1 MSDAR
6 NKLIEK
12 GLAEAQN
19 AKLGTDAGMFL
30 GAYCEAYIE
39 GRTDCKPGTLDNF
52 GHARRLLIEYFGE
65 RQTLAGITPE
75 DCERWKR
82 WLLTEKHHAEATASK
97 HVKRAKTLFTAA
109 VNDRLLTASPFMKVK
124 TGSEANDQR
133 HYEVTAEI
141 AADVIAE
148 CPDDDWRLIFALAR
162 YGGMRCPSEVLTLKW
177 SDVLWD
183 QEKLRIDSPKT
194 GVQFCPIFPEL
205 APILEAA
212 FDAAPEGATFCVQQ
226 YRHGYNPATTMKKI
240 IERAGHEP
248 WPKLFINCR
257 STRRT
262 ELQRQYPDHVINKW
276 LGHSSAVAEK
286 HYLQVTTD
294 DWAEGATR
302 KTVNE
307 VGQTVPSVGDHEGP
321 ANDFGGGAGGGAGGD
336 TQAISGGHSG
346 PRAQKK
352 PAKARLRA
360 STSFGIAA
368 KATPQ
373 GLEP

>member
-1 MSDAR
+1 MLSE
-6 NKLIEK
+6 N
-12 GLAEAQN
+12 
-19 AKLGTDAGMFL
+19 
-30 GAYCEAYIE
+30 
-39 GRTDCKPGTLDNF
+39 
-52 GHARRLLIEYFGE
+52 
-65 RQTLAGITPE
+65 
-75 DCERWKR
+75 
-82 WLLTEKHHAEATASK
+82 
-97 HVKRAKTLFTAA
+97 
-109 VNDRLLTASPFMKVK
+109 PFRKVK

-162 YGGMRCPSEVLTLKW
+162 YCGLRCPSEVLTLKW

-183 QEKLRIDSPKT
+183 QKKLRIDAPKT
-194 GVQFCPIFPEL
+194 GLRFCPIFPEL

-212 FDAAPEGATFCVQQ
+212 FDAAPDGATFCVQR
-226 YRHGYNPATTMKKI
+226 YRQGYNPATTMKKI

-276 LGHSSAVAEK
+276 LGHSSAVAER
-286 HYLQVTTD
+286 HYLQVTKD
-294 DWAEGATR
+294 DWNEGATR
-302 KTVNE
+302 PTISE
-307 VGQTVPSVGDHEGP
+307 DGQTVPNPDDRRCRPKDS
-321 ANDFGGGAGGGAGGD
+321 GGGTGGD
-336 TQAISGGHSG
+336 THDNTRGHSG
-346 PRAQKK
+346 TVAQKK
-352 PAKARLRA
+352 PVKTRLRA

-373 GLEP
+373 GLQLSA